1 MRNQCSF
8 FMPIMYS
15 EEENEKAYKAS
26 QGQRRLE
33 REIRKLKK
41 EKAAMKA
48 IGDND
53 AVKAIDYKLQQKFTQ
68 IDNYCD
74 AHNLKRDYSR
84 ELVSEQIVKNN
95 LTTLSDNDNIE
106 LQIANDIERVKS
118 FNFEYFSDEVN
129 LKLTAEQ
136 QNLRDEVSK
145 FTDKTEIAY
154 TFDMNMNRKRS
165 TSGNKGEG
173 RVNFET
179 PEFDFIA
186 IHNHKSN
193 GTFSPGDMAQFVDKD
208 NLKCM
213 IVVGNDCNQYLL
225 YKTEKANAK
234 AFYNEYSQH
243 MNNLLKLYQ
252 EEKISLKE
260 ALELSKN
267 IYKGVEQYGIK
278 YKEY

>member
-1 MRNQCSF
+1 
-8 FMPIMYS
+8 MYS
-15 EEENEKAYKAS
+15 EKENEKVYKAT

-41 EKAAMKA
+41 EKVAMKA

-106 LQIANDIERVKS
+106 LQTANNIERVKN
-118 FNFEYFSDEVN
+118 FNLEEFSDEVN

-136 QNLRDEVSK
+136 QNLLDEVSK

-154 TFDMNMNRKRS
+154 T
-165 TSGNKGEG
+165 
-173 RVNFET
+173 
-179 PEFDFIA
+179 I
-186 IHNHKSN
+186 
-193 GTFSPGDMAQFVDKD
+193 
-208 NLKCM
+208 
-213 IVVGNDCNQYLL
+213 
-225 YKTEKANAK
+225 
-234 AFYNEYSQH
+234 
-243 MNNLLKLYQ
+243 YQ
-252 EEKISLKE
+252 
-260 ALELSKN
+260 
-267 IYKGVEQYGIK
+267 VYG
-278 YKEY
+278 

>member
-15 EEENEKAYKAS
+15 EKENEKAYKAS

-41 EKAAMKA
+41 EKVEMKA

-53 AVKAIDYKLQQKFTQ
+53 AVKGIDYKLQQKFTQ

-106 LQIANDIERVKS
+106 LQTANNIERVKN
-118 FNFEYFSDEVN
+118 FNLEEFSDEVN

-154 TFDMNMNRKRS
+154 T
-165 TSGNKGEG
+165 
-173 RVNFET
+173 
-179 PEFDFIA
+179 I
-186 IHNHKSN
+186 
-193 GTFSPGDMAQFVDKD
+193 
-208 NLKCM
+208 
-213 IVVGNDCNQYLL
+213 
-225 YKTEKANAK
+225 
-234 AFYNEYSQH
+234 
-243 MNNLLKLYQ
+243 YQ
-252 EEKISLKE
+252 
-260 ALELSKN
+260 
-267 IYKGVEQYGIK
+267 VYG
-278 YKEY
+278 